1 LIPFRNYGLGRFV
14 FAVQEVLRRKFGMEE
29 PLAAN
34 HYEVRKKF
42 GRPFSP
48 GVGGG
53 GTMEEVLTGRGS
65 LASGAANSGSR
76 AGFSGL

>member
-1 LIPFRNYGLGRFV
+1 
-14 FAVQEVLRRKFGMEE
+14 MEE

-48 GVGGG
+48 GAGGG

-65 LASGAANSGSR
+65 LASDAANSGSR
-76 AGFSGL
+76 AGLPGL